1 MSVGDIRSVHQ
12 GCLNSCFLS
21 AITQTLPYTGRILRF
36 GVFLF
41 ISLRD
46 KVRQDVL
53 QSMEEHE
60 RRKK

>member
-12 GCLNSCFLS
+12 GCLNSCSLS
-21 AITQTLPYTGRILRF
+21 TITQTLPYTGRMIRF

-41 ISLRD
+41 ISKGD
-46 KVRQDVL
+46 KVRQGVL
-53 QSMEEHE
+53 ESMEEHE